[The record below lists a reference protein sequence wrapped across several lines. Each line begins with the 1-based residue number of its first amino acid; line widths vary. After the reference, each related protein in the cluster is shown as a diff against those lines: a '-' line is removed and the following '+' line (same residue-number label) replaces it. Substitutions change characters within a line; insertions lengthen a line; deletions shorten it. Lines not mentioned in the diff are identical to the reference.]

1 MPIETEL
8 KLRLPANAHTHLAA
22 HPILAAVPMVKLQL
36 LNTYYDTPDL
46 ALFKEQ
52 IAVRQRCKGWQW
64 LLTVKGADL
73 SSGGLAQRREWEV
86 PTEAGRF
93 CFDHIDDKTLR
104 LKLESLTPR
113 LEPIFRTDFTRKVWL
128 IEPDADTR
136 IEVALDRG
144 EVQSRQSREAISE
157 LELELLAGAPVA
169 LYRLAMQLTD
179 GIPLHPEPRSK
190 AERGYSLFTCN
201 PNKPRRAGNLKFD
214 GKLPPCAAFRSIALD
229 CLAHLQGNERGA
241 IAGADPEFIHQA
253 RVAIRRLRAAL
264 KLFAPVLP
272 VGFSTAWNPAWR
284 NTAAALGDAR
294 NWDVFIDE
302 ILPPL
307 QSAFPDHPEVQQLNL
322 RAHRQQKIAQR
333 RAAAALSS
341 PAYSLLLLDFSGA
354 LWSLVDAPD
363 AQPIAAFARQRLQRR
378 QRQVVGL
385 ARKIAELD
393 NEQRHGLRISCKK
406 LRYALEFFSP
416 LFASGEHLQLR
427 GALASAQDILGEMN
441 DLATALQLTA
451 NRRPGLVAG
460 WLAGRSAVI
469 EDALPSAIEPLAAT
483 LPMAKTGRNKR
494 VKQTR

>member
-8 KLRLPANAHTHLAA
+8 KLRLPASAYARLAA

-36 LNTYYDTPDL
+36 LNAYYDTPDL

-52 IAVRQRCKGWQW
+52 VAVRQRRKGWQW

-93 CFDHIDDKTLR
+93 CFDHIDDKALR
-104 LKLESLTPR
+104 LKLESLAPH

-128 IEPDADTR
+128 LEPDANTR

-144 EVQSRQSREAISE
+144 EVQGRQSREAISE
-157 LELELLAGAPVA
+157 LELELLAGEPVA

-179 GIPLHPEPRSK
+179 GIALHPEPRSK
-190 AERGYSLFTCN
+190 AERGYRLFTGR
-201 PNKPRRAGNLKFD
+201 PEKPRKAGNLKFD
-214 GKLPPCAAFRSIALD
+214 GKLAPCAAFRAVALD

-241 IAGADPEFIHQA
+241 IAGTDPEFVHQA

-272 VGFSTAWNPAWR
+272 EGFSAAWNPAWR
-284 NTAAALGDAR
+284 DTAAALGDAR

-307 QSAFPDHPEVQQLNL
+307 QSAFPDHPEVRQLIL
-322 RAHRQQKIAQR
+322 HAHRQQKMAQR

-354 LWSLVDAPD
+354 LWSLADTPD
-363 AQPIAAFARQRLQRR
+363 AQPIAAFARQRLRRR
-378 QRQVVGL
+378 QRQVVRL
-385 ARKIAELD
+385 AKQITELD
-393 NEQRHGLRISCKK
+393 TEQRHGLRISCKK

-416 LFASGEHLQLR
+416 LFAGGEHLHLR
-427 GALASAQDILGEMN
+427 SALASAQDILGEMN
-441 DLATALQLTA
+441 DLATAIQLTA
-451 NRRPGLVAG
+451 SRRPGLVAG
-460 WLAGRSAVI
+460 WLAGRNAVI
-469 EDALPSAIEPLAAT
+469 EDALPSAIGPLAAT
-483 LPMAKTGRNKR
+483 LPIANNSRNKT
-494 VKQTR
+494 VKQNR